1 MLSKDSGGFYR
12 FKDIMKDFTFLL
24 YIQAI
29 DWKRILLHL
38 YWIIECQIC
47 IWSAYF
53 KHIFTVCSRSLM
65 HFSKTKGRTLKTI
78 ECYC

>member
-29 DWKRILLHL
+29 D
-38 YWIIECQIC
+38 
-47 IWSAYF
+47 
-53 KHIFTVCSRSLM
+53 
-65 HFSKTKGRTLKTI
+65 
-78 ECYC
+78 

>member
-29 DWKRILLHL
+29 DWKRIYCTCIELLSAKYVSDQHISNMFL
-38 YWIIECQIC
+38 QSVHAPWC
-47 IWSAYF
+47 IF
-53 KHIFTVCSRSLM
+53 QK
-65 HFSKTKGRTLKTI
+65 LKA
-78 ECYC
+78 EP